1 MSLSTERSNRY
12 FLFAILGMFI
22 WSGSATLIRYLSLN
36 YDITPLQTAEFRMI
50 MSGLIILIVLVL
62 LRPKELRLDASQW
75 KLVIVYGILLAIF
88 DACWTLSVY
97 LNGAAV
103 GTVLV
108 YTSAAFTAIFA
119 IYLFHEPMTLIKAV
133 VVVMSL
139 AGCVLVANAHL
150 PSAWV
155 SNALG
160 IITGLVS
167 GLLFSIYSVF
177 GKVAS
182 QRKIPPWTVTSYTFL
197 ISAVPL
203 ALINQFIPY
212 LGEFR
217 MGSGTMFPPID
228 LSGWLV
234 ILALAAGPTVLGYG
248 TYVFSLGKLP
258 ASVMNIVA
266 TTEPIFTAMQSFVWL
281 GERYTLVQIVGSLL
295 IISGVLILQFFD
307 RPKTPAPEPQPAQ

>member
-1 MSLSTERSNRY
+1 
-12 FLFAILGMFI
+12 MFI

-36 YDITPLQTAEFRMI
+36 YDITPLQTAEYRMI
-50 MSGLIILIVLVL
+50 FSGLIIVAVLAVFKPEL
-62 LRPKELRLDASQW
+62 LRLSASQW
-75 KLVIVYGILLAIF
+75 GLVILYGLFLAAF
-88 DACWTLSVY
+88 DACWTISVY

-119 IYLFHEPMTLIKAV
+119 VYLFHEPMTPVKAI

-150 PSAWV
+150 PSAWK
-155 SNALG
+155 SNTLG
-160 IITGLVS
+160 IVTGLVS
-167 GLLFSIYSVF
+167 GLGFSIYSIL

-182 QRKIPPWTVTSYTFL
+182 HRKIPSWTVTAYTFL

-203 ALINQFIPY
+203 AILNQFVPN

-217 MGSGTMFPPID
+217 MGSATLLPPID

-234 ILALAAGPTVLGYG
+234 LLALSAGPTVLGYG
-248 TYVFSLGKLP
+248 IYVFSLGKLP

-281 GERYTLVQIVGSLL
+281 GERYTAAQIFGSIL
-295 IISGVLILQFFD
+295 IISGVLILQYFNQKEV
-307 RPKTPAPEPQPAQ
+307 PKAPSAVLQ